1 MNKKASQMV
10 TGIMIYSTIL
20 AACGNETVTPA
31 SMENTETAAAQTQN
45 ETNPAIENNEAQSS
59 KTINLDVD
67 GENYIVAVKDESAKK
82 FTFAAKTSKGM
93 VWIPAPAM
101 EQRPGT
107 ESYPEYYPIEPFTIY
122 LNHAK
127 DHTLDINTPTK
138 LLTLPLKDGEAEVV
152 VDNLFAV
159 NDTILY
165 HIISDFRDAA
175 QPLRQ
180 QLWAMNVND
189 PSSNKAIAEFHTSG
203 GRFYDYTIDK
213 TEGLYVGVYTTP
225 GNPDG
230 SYTYEAFVYN
240 TKTGQQEMLKN
251 FEFHSE
257 EPVTIQ
263 FTYEGKKRSYE
274 LTYK

>member
-1 MNKKASQMV
+1 MNKKASQFV
-10 TGIMIYSTIL
+10 TGIMICSTIL
-20 AACGNETVTPA
+20 AACGNESGTPA
-31 SMENTETAAAQTQN
+31 SLENTETAAARTQT
-45 ETNPAIENNEAQSS
+45 ENNPITKNNDAQSS
-59 KTINLDVD
+59 KTISLDVD
-67 GENYIVAVKDESAKK
+67 GENYIVKVKDETWRS
-82 FTFAAKTSKGM
+82 FTFAAKTSKGV

-101 EQRPGT
+101 KQRPGT
-107 ESYPEYYPIEPFTIY
+107 ESYPEYYPTEPFIIY
-122 LNHAK
+122 LSHAK
-127 DHTLDINTPTK
+127 DNTLEIHTSTK
-138 LLTLPLKDGEAEVV
+138 LLTLPLKDGQADVT
-152 VDNLFAV
+152 VDGLFAV

-165 HIISDFRDAA
+165 HTISDFRDAA

-213 TEGLYVGVYTTP
+213 PEGLYVGVYTTP

-240 TKTGQQEMLKN
+240 TKTGQKEMLKN
-251 FEFHSE
+251 FEFHRE
-257 EPVTIQ
+257 EPATIQ